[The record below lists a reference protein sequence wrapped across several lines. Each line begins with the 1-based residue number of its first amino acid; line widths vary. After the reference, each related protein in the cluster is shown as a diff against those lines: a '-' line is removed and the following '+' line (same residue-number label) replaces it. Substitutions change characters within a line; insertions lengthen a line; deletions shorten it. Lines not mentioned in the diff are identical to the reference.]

1 MISIHAPRT
10 GSDVRSVPS
19 SLPLLNFNPRSPH
32 GERRHRI
39 PVPTRRRYF
48 NPRSPHGERPGGAE
62 DVESKAYISIHAP
75 RTGSDRTEEVTQ
87 ISRELFQS
95 TLPARGATL
104 AGLDDFTLCLISIHA
119 PRTGSDTGAGCCSC
133 RWRYFNPR
141 SPHGERH
148 GAPPRLLHI
157 GVISIHAPRT
167 GSDHSPQFK
176 LFGMGISIHAPRTGS
191 DVRAGFHV
199 QQQYISIHAPR
210 TGSDARP

>member
-119 PRTGSDTGAGCCSC
+119 PRTGSDTRAE
-133 RWRYFNPR
+133 R
-141 SPHGERH
+141 SFPHEN
-148 GAPPRLLHI
+148 
-157 GVISIHAPRT
+157 ISIHAPRT
-167 GSDHSPQFK
+167 GSDRSC
-176 LFGMGISIHAPRTGS
+176 GGVRRACRAISIHAPRTGS
-191 DVRAGFHV
+191 DCAK
-199 QQQYISIHAPR
+199 
-210 TGSDARP
+210 